1 MMLEDMVSGLALARR
16 AAKLGRRLT
25 AAEVFAASATD
36 PELDDMVTA
45 FVRELAFHLVN
56 LTIVVDPAR
65 IAVGGGMVRSW
76 HRIEPVLAEALA
88 QAVPYPPEL
97 VLAHFPHDAP
107 LLGAIALA
115 VDAAG
120 PLAEGTGPIDV
131 DESAARNGPNCP
143 RHTSARRAHQQ
154 LAVLANRHEDVH
166 FVPGCPDASRA
177 DGHPFRPLRSATEP
191 PRRFTL
197 ERARHMRRHK
207 SIAAAAVVAAGL
219 LAAAC
224 SSTPAPS
231 GNSGSGGGNAAPSGV
246 LTIDNESGGTWTC
259 DFNPF
264 NLSYI
269 SFALGPVYEPLAF
282 VNTLQSG
289 KATPWLATKWVW
301 GTGNTTLTFTI
312 RSGVK
317 FTNGDPLTPADVAY
331 TFNLLK
337 KYPTLDINAIWS
349 DLTSVTASGQT
360 VVMSFKQPA
369 VTNFYYIADQIGIVD
384 QKVWSKVSNPV
395 NYPDKNPVGTGAFTT
410 GSSDCT
416 PQNIKYVANTH
427 YWQPGEPKVGTVNYP
442 SFLTNDTANTFL
454 ASGQAQWG
462 SQFIPSIKTF
472 YTDKSPNYHYWF
484 PPVANVS
491 LFINLTNPMLKD
503 VAVRQAMAY
512 AINRQ
517 KASTI
522 GEYGYEPA
530 SNQSGIVTPTFSSWL
545 DTSQAATY
553 GNNYAYN
560 PAKAISTLE
569 KAGLQAR
576 LERHLHFAVRQAAV
590 LQPGEQRRVLGLG
603 RRGPDDHSGPEGGR
617 HPGHGREPGPD
628 HLRERHLHR
637 EV

>member
-1 MMLEDMVSGLALARR
+1 
-16 AAKLGRRLT
+16 
-25 AAEVFAASATD
+25 
-36 PELDDMVTA
+36 
-45 FVRELAFHLVN
+45 
-56 LTIVVDPAR
+56 
-65 IAVGGGMVRSW
+65 
-76 HRIEPVLAEALA
+76 
-88 QAVPYPPEL
+88 
-97 VLAHFPHDAP
+97 
-107 LLGAIALA
+107 
-115 VDAAG
+115 
-120 PLAEGTGPIDV
+120 
-131 DESAARNGPNCP
+131 
-143 RHTSARRAHQQ
+143 
-154 LAVLANRHEDVH
+154 
-166 FVPGCPDASRA
+166 
-177 DGHPFRPLRSATEP
+177 
-191 PRRFTL
+191 
-197 ERARHMRRHK
+197 MRRHK

-231 GNSGSGGGNAAPSGV
+231 SSSGSGGGKAAPSGV

-269 SFALGPVYEPLAF
+269 SFSLGPVYEPLAF

-360 VVMSFKQPA
+360 VVMTFKQPA

-472 YTDKSPNYHYWF
+472 YTSKSPNYHYWF

-491 LFINLTNPMLKD
+491 LFINLTNPLLKD

-545 DTSQAATY
+545 DTSQAAAY

-560 PAKAISTLE
+560 PAKAISVLE
-569 KAGLQAR
+569 KAGYKRGSNGIFTSPSGKPLSFNLVNNGGFSDWVAAAQTIIQDLKAVGIQVTAENLAQTTYENDIFTGKYDLGYDAETGGPSPFYELRQWLYGPNSAPIGKSAGSNFERYSNAATDALINQYAQTTSQATQQSIVDQ
-576 LERHLHFAVRQAAV
+576 LEKVMLSDVPVIPITEAVDWFQYDTGSFSGWPTPSNPYAQPAAYNYPDWGQLMLHLSPAK
-590 LQPGEQRRVLGLG
+590 
-603 RRGPDDHSGPEGGR
+603 
-617 HPGHGREPGPD
+617 
-628 HLRERHLHR
+628 
-637 EV
+637 